1 MAIRFSQ
8 LAVQGHT
15 TTLSIDE
22 WAIDN
27 NDSWGIFS
35 AEGDIGSLLGDLLCG
50 ELKPTQGT
58 LDLGELKVAQVS
70 LSEQQRLL
78 ERELEKD
85 DTDFLDRI
93 DQGSTVYAL
102 IFECCQDAATT
113 ERLLEELD
121 LTI

>member
-22 WAIDN
+22 WTIDN

-58 LDLGELKVAQVS
+58 LDLGELKVVQVS

-93 DQGSTVYAL
+93 DQGSTVYA
-102 IFECCQDAATT
+102 
-113 ERLLEELD
+113 
-121 LTI
+121 